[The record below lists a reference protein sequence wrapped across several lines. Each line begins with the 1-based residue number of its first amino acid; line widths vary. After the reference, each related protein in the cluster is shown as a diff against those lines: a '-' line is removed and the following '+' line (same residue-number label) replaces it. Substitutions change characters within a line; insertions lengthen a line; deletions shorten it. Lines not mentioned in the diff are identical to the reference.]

1 MKYKLPVTIT
11 PLGEKEYMARC
22 ELVRATATG
31 DTADEALQNLREAIE
46 AMVAEF
52 GEEAVFRDVDA
63 ESDVRILEVG

>member
-1 MKYKLPVTIT
+1 
-11 PLGEKEYMARC
+11 MARC

-52 GEEAVFRDVDA
+52 GEEAVFHDVDA
-63 ESDVRILEVG
+63 KSDLRILEVG

>member
-11 PLGEKEYMARC
+11 PLGKKEYMARC

-31 DTADEALQNLREAIE
+31 DSAEEALQNLREAIE

-63 ESDVRILEVG
+63 KSDVRILEVG